1 MKQKS
6 LLGDE
11 LSYVIVVKN
20 IGDYN
25 LTNVHFNENMPENLR
40 FIKFSGDNWTMDDK
54 NVFYYSNSLE
64 PNQTA
69 NITLY
74 FKAVKEGNFTNSII
88 VNTHEINNIAI
99 NSTEVQVISNNT
111 NRTNN
116 TNSTNN
122 TNNTNKTD
130 NNKANNN
137 SNIGD
142 DYNE

>member
-1 MKQKS
+1 MF
-6 LLGDE
+6 L
-11 LSYVIVVKN
+11 YNKN
-20 IGDYN
+20 N
-25 LTNVHFNENMPENLR
+25 A
-40 FIKFSGDNWTMDDK
+40 
-54 NVFYYSNSLE
+54 FYYLNTLE

-74 FKAVKEGNFTNSII
+74 FKAVKEGNFTNAIV
-88 VNTHEINNIAI
+88 VNTHEIDNITI
-99 NSTEVQVISNNT
+99 NSTEVQVISNDT

-122 TNNTNKTD
+122 TNNNNKAD

-142 DYNE
+142 SYNENGLNNNNAAIFVENSPVTGIPVLVLIITLLSCVFIPRRKS